1 MSKREAINVIR
12 ELPDDVTLPEI
23 IMVLQS
29 REQLERPK
37 DELEKLVDRWLR
49 D

>member
-1 MSKREAINVIR
+1 MSKHDAINVIR
-12 ELPDDVTLPEI
+12 DLPEDVTLPEI

-29 REQLERPK
+29 KERLERPQDK
-37 DELEKLVDRWLR
+37 LKKLVDRWLR

>member
-1 MSKREAINVIR
+1 MSKHDAINVIR
-12 ELPDDVTLPEI
+12 DLPEDVTLPEI

-29 REQLERPK
+29 KERLERPQ